1 MLDYLSARKERTLS
15 CLQDFLAGRAA
26 LIEAAGSWGPDVV
39 DRLLDYSAGGKMIRG
54 ALVYLGYELAGG
66 TESSRAAPIAA
77 AMELTQSFLLIH
89 DDIMDHDH
97 RRRGKPSIHRQ
108 YTEIAW
114 KRGYRGNSEHFGEAM
129 GICSGDIAFFLACRL
144 IAMAPVDART
154 YRALMNSFV
163 DEVALVGVAQMHDV
177 TNGVRLD
184 EVDEAEIF
192 QLYRYKTGRYTFS
205 LPLILGA
212 TAGGGDAQL
221 NDQLGALGEEIGII
235 FQIRDDEIGIFGSD
249 DQIGKPVG
257 SDISEDKKTLLRAR
271 LFAAA
276 PAAERATLE
285 RLFGA
290 DSVTRHDIDYI
301 CALIDSLGVRAQLH
315 REVAELAE
323 AVHARIDRLF
333 GAGATRATPPRPGS
347 GEAVAVLRQLVDY
360 NLTRDR

>member
-1 MLDYLSARKERTLS
+1 MLDYLSAQKDRTLS
-15 CLQDFLAGRAA
+15 CLRDFLTERAA
-26 LIEAAGSWGPDVV
+26 LIKVAGSWGPDVV
-39 DRLLDYSAGGKMIRG
+39 ERLLDYSAGGKMIRG

-66 TESSRAAPIAA
+66 AESSRAAPLAA

-97 RRRGKPSIHRQ
+97 TRRGKLSIHRQ

-144 IAMAPVDART
+144 IAAAPVDAQT
-154 YRALMNSFV
+154 YRVLMNCFT

-177 TNGVRLD
+177 TNGVRQD
-184 EVDEAEIF
+184 EVDEAEIL

-212 TAGGGDAQL
+212 TAAGGDAQL
-221 NDQLGALGEEIGII
+221 NEQLGALGEEIGII

-257 SDISEDKKTLLRAR
+257 SDIMEDKKTIVRAR

-290 DSVTRHDIDYI
+290 ESVTRHDIDYI

-315 REVAELAE
+315 QELASRAE
-323 AVHARIDRLF
+323 AVHLRIDRLF
-333 GAGATRATPPRPGS
+333 GAGAMHAAPARS
-347 GEAVAVLRQLVDY
+347 GLDEAVAVLRQLVDY
-360 NLTRDR
+360 NLIRDR